1 MRSAGHLQRIQDEQ
15 YHIVI
20 HQFTEDFPYQDPEFF
35 TDPFRYIP
43 HPSVTEAARLVM
55 KRIEQDSTYV
65 REFEQG
71 KMIGVLVSRTSEGK
85 LCYTA
90 AFSGNVGGRSTIEG
104 FVPPIFDLVD
114 PDGEFKKREA
124 EISAINEQIS
134 ILTDSVEF
142 ALLKKELNEAVSVR
156 DSEIEEMRTRM
167 AVSKK
172 KREELRL
179 TCKDTTVIESL
190 IRESQFEKAELK
202 RLKASW
208 EERISV
214 IRSRLD
220 AFTRDMETLKQMRA
234 SMSENLQD
242 WIFRQYLVHN
252 AEGECISIADLFARQ
267 GLTPPGGTGECA
279 APKLLEHAYLNGLKP
294 LAMGE
299 FWYGQSPRTAVRTH
313 GHFYPSCTSKCGPL
327 LGHMMKGLSFQE
339 NDVQTDIMPVIIYED
354 DVIIATEKPGGMPSV
369 PGLNGRQSLTEWL
382 ENIKGNVFPVHRLDM
397 DTSGI
402 MLFAKTETAAVN
414 LRRQFEEHSIRK
426 TYMARLCASDHTTE
440 DHGVIHLPLSPD
452 YDERPRQKIDHQHG
466 KEAQTGYEVAGH
478 NPDGTTDILLFPHT
492 GRTHQLRVHCAHT
505 LGLGRPILGDRL
517 YGSCSV
523 HCSMDTRLH
532 LHAFSITFSHPLT
545 EKEMTFS
552 SDQLCF

>member
-1 MRSAGHLQRIQDEQ
+1 MRPAGHLQRIQDEQ

-339 NDVQTDIMPVIIYED
+339 NDIQTNIMPVIIYED

-426 TYMARLCASDHTTE
+426 TYRARLCASDHTTE
-440 DHGVIHLPLSPD
+440 GHGVIHLPLSPD